1 MQRKAGPAQ
10 PKEKGQKKRSHNDAS
25 MPRRSNT
32 PTSSAQVNPVL
43 ADILHRTT
51 GATSAQG
58 TSTRQSSRTN
68 VSSSSSQQEL
78 ARAAVGRGVRHGFLP
93 SASAGSA
100 TEALA
105 SSSMI
110 FPDPPQLGLPDLQD
124 SLTELTSNYQNSLQD
139 AGANSADQ
147 EGSDG
152 SASQHSGIDPSF
164 QMYNFLSRDSSLVDL
179 AMLVPT
185 NADDA
190 ETSASVDP
198 TPVNEM
204 SSSNIPFLDFLGIDP
219 PNTTGKSN

>member
-1 MQRKAGPAQ
+1 
-10 PKEKGQKKRSHNDAS
+10 
-25 MPRRSNT
+25 
-32 PTSSAQVNPVL
+32 
-43 ADILHRTT
+43 
-51 GATSAQG
+51 
-58 TSTRQSSRTN
+58 
-68 VSSSSSQQEL
+68 
-78 ARAAVGRGVRHGFLP
+78 
-93 SASAGSA
+93 
-100 TEALA
+100 
-105 SSSMI
+105 MI

-147 EGSDG
+147 EGSDR

-204 SSSNIPFLDFLGIDP
+204 SSSNIPFLDFLGMDP